1 MVESVDTRDLSS
13 RVERRVSS
21 NLTTLTMGALSGTAS
36 LGNSNEPQPKVL
48 IFMNARPL
56 MRAPVHNDVILLK
69 LSGGQES
76 EHIRELSR
84 GWVS

>member
-36 LGNSNEPQPKVL
+36 LGNSN
-48 IFMNARPL
+48 
-56 MRAPVHNDVILLK
+56 
-69 LSGGQES
+69 
-76 EHIRELSR
+76 
-84 GWVS
+84 